1 MAALWKPFL
10 VGSRSQK
17 GAEGRAG
24 TQTCL
29 GQTGQEKSPSSQLR
43 TEKVRAALGR
53 GLLGGEG
60 RFAPGNKGIPHS
72 EAAWPH
78 NPTRGHSILPAHPPS
93 LCSDAT
99 LRRDLSWPSHQKPL
113 LPLFSVTE
121 PSYVFLHDNLKL
133 FICLPTCL
141 CIYSLSPLLN

>member
-1 MAALWKPFL
+1 METISGRKLKPER
-10 VGSRSQK
+10 GRGKSRDTDLPW
-17 GAEGRAG
+17 ANWAG
-24 TQTCL
+24 
-29 GQTGQEKSPSSQLR
+29 EIPSSQLR

-60 RFAPGNKGIPHS
+60 RLGPGSKGIPHS

-78 NPTRGHSILPAHPPS
+78 SPTRGHSILPAHPPS

-99 LRRDLSWPSHQKPL
+99 LRRDLPWPSYQKPL
-113 LPLFSVTE
+113 FLLLSITE
-121 PSYVFLHDNLKL
+121 PSYVFLHDNLKS
-133 FICLPTCL
+133 FICLSMCL